1 MSEYLTPAADLLFC
15 FFLQF
20 FFASPVFLLEM
31 VFPMVGVVVLVV
43 LGFLGC
49 L

>member
-1 MSEYLTPAADLLFC
+1 MSEYLTPAADLLF
-15 FFLQF
+15 FPSIF